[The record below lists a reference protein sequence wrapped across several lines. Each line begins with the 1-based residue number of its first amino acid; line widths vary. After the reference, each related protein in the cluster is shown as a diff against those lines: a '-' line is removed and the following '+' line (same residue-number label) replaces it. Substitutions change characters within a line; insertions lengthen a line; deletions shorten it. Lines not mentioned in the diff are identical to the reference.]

1 MIEIFIPVLF
11 MCMNESCSF
20 MQGKNVYKSET
31 QCRVAID
38 NQKTYMLSLADQS
51 NQGKMTILEGTC
63 INTKINSPG
72 KQI

>member
-11 MCMNESCSF
+11 MCLNNNCNF
-20 MQGKNVYKSET
+20 MQSPSVFKSEA
-31 QCRVAID
+31 QCRISID
-38 NQKTYMLSLADQS
+38 NQKIQMAEVA
-51 NQGKMTILEGTC
+51 NQAGHPKITILEGTC

>member
-1 MIEIFIPVLF
+1 
-11 MCMNESCSF
+11 